1 MSSALRRTLARSVA
15 ALTIGSLSSA
25 ALAQAPA
32 PSSPPPAAD
41 PAPPAAAA
49 PATPPRPLGESLTGM
64 AKAEYGAARILYE
77 DGDFQGSLQK
87 LRSSYDLSKDPRLLW
102 NMAAAEKNLR
112 HYAEVVRLV
121 DRFLAEGGAMVTEED
136 RAGAT
141 ALIAT
146 VKDFVT
152 ELTIEV
158 NETGAAVFIDD
169 QQVGTTPLPA
179 ALRIDMGV
187 HKIRITKP
195 GFVEFAL
202 SQDMAGGKPLRV
214 TTELVQER
222 HEGRLRV
229 VAGAPDVIQVDGK
242 VVGTGLWEGIIASG
256 PHALYVS
263 AKGKRPHQTDVV
275 VRDNDVTDVH
285 VSLQEEVKQTVI
297 IESSGVPAWV
307 WVAGGAILVGGGV
320 GAYFLLKPD
329 GGTTYQ
335 SGTSGSWGAVSL

>member
-1 MSSALRRTLARSVA
+1 MSSVFTRNLARSI
-15 ALTIGSLSSA
+15 ALCTIGLLPSV
-25 ALAQAPA
+25 ALAQGAA
-32 PSSPPPAAD
+32 PSSPPPAA
-41 PAPPAAAA
+41 APAAA
-49 PATPPRPLGESLTGM
+49 PLPLAESLTGM

-87 LRSSYDLSKDPRLLW
+87 LKSAYDLSKDPRLLW

-112 HYAEVVRLV
+112 HYSEVVRMV
-121 DRFLAEGGAMVTEED
+121 DRYLAEGQAVVTEED
-136 RAGAT
+136 RTGAT
-141 ALIAT
+141 ALLAT
-146 VKDFVT
+146 VKDFVA

-158 NETGAAVFIDD
+158 NEPGAAVFIDD
-169 QQVGTTPLPA
+169 QQAGTTPLPA
-179 ALRIDMGV
+179 ALHLDMGV

-202 SQDMAGGKPLRV
+202 AQDLAGGKASRV
-214 TTELVQER
+214 TTELVRER
-222 HEGRLRV
+222 HEGRLRI

-242 VVGTGLWEGIIASG
+242 VVGTGLWEAVIASG

-263 AKGKRPHQTDVV
+263 GKGKRPHQTDVV

-285 VSLQEEVKQTVI
+285 VALQEEVKQTVI

-307 WVAGGAILVGGGV
+307 WVTGGVILAGGGV

-335 SGTSGSWGAVSL
+335 GGTAGSWGAVSL